1 MGGDDAEWDF
11 IFGGRARGRIEAFGT
26 IIYNILIYGFV
37 NHDFGLLLPR
47 YSL

>member
-1 MGGDDAEWDF
+1 MTTRRGILFFLEEE
-11 IFGGRARGRIEAFGT
+11 RRGRIEALGT